1 MTLPISTNIKTPILN
16 ELTAVGGTDEVR
28 FLYQRLISYF
38 PSLSDAEI
46 FAIKNET
53 HQSWRKI
60 VQKAGKLL
68 DEENLIA
75 RKRGVWT
82 ITEKGIRLTQAEN
95 SGIIFSQQ
103 KNEIA
108 SHQDIQRMLIE
119 IGECLGFYAVMEFE
133 YYDVIWRE
141 NVKSPRISHVF
152 EVQSK
157 GNLDSALSKLK
168 RAYDSQRSNP
178 FLILAN
184 ERDTKRAQNSLL
196 REFRE
201 IENVIVVISFTELQ
215 KIHQN
220 LSEISQFLPTFLQI

>member
-16 ELTAVGGTDEVR
+16 ELSAVGGTDDIQ

-46 FAIKNET
+46 SAIKTNR
-53 HQSWRKI
+53 HHSWRTA
-60 VQKAGKLL
+60 VQKAGKML
-68 DEENLIA
+68 DEENLIT
-75 RKRGVWT
+75 RRRGLWT
-82 ITEKGIRLTQAEN
+82 ITEKGLQFCQTEK
-95 SGIIFSQQ
+95 SGIIFTQQ
-103 KNEIA
+103 KIETL
-108 SHQDIQRMLIE
+108 SHIGIQQMLLE
-119 IGECLGFYAVMEFE
+119 IGECLGFYAEKEFE

-141 NVKSPRISHVF
+141 NVKSQRISHIF

-157 GNLDSALSKLK
+157 GNLDSAFAKLK
-168 RAYDSQRSNP
+168 RAYDLQRSKP

-184 ERDTKRAQNSLL
+184 ERDSKRAQNSLL

-201 IENVIVVISFTELQ
+201 IENVIVIISFTEVQ

-220 LSEISQFLPTFLQI
+220 LSEISQFLPKLLQI